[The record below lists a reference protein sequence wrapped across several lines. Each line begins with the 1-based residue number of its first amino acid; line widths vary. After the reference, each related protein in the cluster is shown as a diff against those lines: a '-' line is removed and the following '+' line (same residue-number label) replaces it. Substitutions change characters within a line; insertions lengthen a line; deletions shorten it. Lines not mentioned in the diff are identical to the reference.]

1 MATAA
6 LQRAQHL
13 LKEKKYDEARAIL
26 KTISEHPTAQ
36 KWLAKLDE
44 IAPERPTLDDDRDE
58 FARLLEDADEPSG
71 ERDAASERFSA
82 LRSGQVRVGNP
93 DLRNRVSSLLTHPLR
108 SDQVHVGNPD
118 SNDPSRPKAK
128 RGRFAALATIA
139 TLYKILGALVGLAA
153 ASGAAVSLYDA
164 LFRPS
169 YYSGFAWGQFFGFAI
184 GGSIAAVS
192 LYAGAQLIDLLLSV
206 EANQRETAENT
217 RRTAELLERLE
228 ELRG

>member
-6 LQRAQHL
+6 LQRAQRL

-26 KTISEHPTAQ
+26 KTVAEHPTAQ

-44 IAPERPTLDDDRDE
+44 IAPKRPQIEDDRDE
-58 FARLLEDADEPSG
+58 FARLLEDADEPD
-71 ERDAASERFSA
+71 DARETPSERFST
-82 LRSGQVRVGNP
+82 LRSDQVRVGNP
-93 DLRNRVSSLLTHPLR
+93 
-108 SDQVHVGNPD
+108 GA
-118 SNDPSRPKAK
+118 NDASRPKAK

-139 TLYKILGALVGLAA
+139 TVYKVLGALVGLVAA
-153 ASGAAVSLYDA
+153 LGAAFSLYDA

-169 YYSGFAWGQFFGFAI
+169 YLSGLAWGQFFSFVI

-217 RRTAELLERLE
+217 RRTAELLEKLE
-228 ELRG
+228 ELRS